1 MEGQGRVL
9 IGKGGRMQ
17 GWKEEDN
24 NNNNNKGLDKA
35 ARRIAKGADVIL
47 GEREWNGKEREKKR
61 VEVGKKKKKKK
72 KKRKRCRDV
81 EGRKGAEWH
90 IALRNAEAMS
100 RKELGCDA

>member
-35 ARRIAKGADVIL
+35 ARRMAKGADVIL

-61 VEVGKKKKKKK
+61 GEVGKKKK
-72 KKRKRCRDV
+72 RRR
-81 EGRKGAEWH
+81 
-90 IALRNAEAMS
+90 
-100 RKELGCDA
+100 RKEKDAGMWREGKGQSGTLHCAMRKQ